1 MEESARKRYGYRW
14 TPEEERLLLE
24 LKTFG
29 FSYREIAEKLGR
41 SRRAVY
47 ERLRLIRERRM
58 KQLDEIIEWCEKLK
72 ETPS

>member
-1 MEESARKRYGYRW
+1 MEESGKRRYGCKW
-14 TPEEERLLLE
+14 SEQEERVLLE

>member
-1 MEESARKRYGYRW
+1 MEESGKKRFGCRW
-14 TPEEERLLLE
+14 TPEESLLLE
-24 LKTFG
+24 LEANG
-29 FSYREIAEKLGR
+29 LSYSQIGEMLGR
-41 SRRAVY
+41 TRRAVY